1 MVSQPEKDRAPL
13 KLCTLTRVNIE
24 HSILR
29 QEKKT
34 FTITNDAH
42 IIYGAS
48 VALRKQRHDHSFFQ
62 KKMTIQD

>member
-29 QEKKT
+29 QEKKHLQLQMMPT
-34 FTITNDAH
+34 
-42 IIYGAS
+42 
-48 VALRKQRHDHSFFQ
+48 
-62 KKMTIQD
+62 

>member
-29 QEKKT
+29 QEK
-34 FTITNDAH
+34 N
-42 IIYGAS
+42 IYNY
-48 VALRKQRHDHSFFQ
+48 K
-62 KKMTIQD
+62 